1 MSREKTPEKAEKAE
15 DERVPLTDEDI
26 FGLVDVTV
34 KRVMQSKSTG
44 ALIFT
49 VIYEG
54 REYRVGVLGKEAYEA
69 IKRHGYKTRDGVIH
83 LRVPKTCL
91 REEGCGWITGP
102 Y

>member
-1 MSREKTPEKAEKAE
+1 MSGVSREKTPEKAE

-34 KRVMQSKSTG
+34 KRVIQSKSTG